1 MLDTADVV
9 VVGTGVA
16 GLFCA
21 LNLPRTAKV
30 VMLTKDQC
38 ENCDSFL
45 AQGGICTLRSP
56 EDYNSFFEDT
66 MRAGHYENNAAS
78 VELMLRG
85 APEVISDIV
94 GYGVEFDKEDNG
106 EYQYTREGAHS
117 AYRILHLYA
126 RAVVLATGG
135 IGGLFKNSTNFR
147 HITAD
152 ALAIA
157 LIRGIKTQD
166 VSYIQIHPTALYSN
180 KPGRR
185 FLISESVRGEGA
197 VLLNKA
203 GERFTD
209 ELKPRD
215 VVSAAIH
222 RQMEKDGMDHVYLS
236 VTHLN
241 KEMVPRR
248 FPNIYKKC
256 LEEGYDLTKEPIPVT
271 PAQHYYMGGILSG
284 GEGQTSLTG
293 LYAVGEAGCNGVH
306 GRNRLASNSLLE
318 SLVFSKRAALQIGA
332 RLNGWKAVLMK
343 PELKRYEDQAALKNR
358 YKQVIFDEIRR
369 KDEAF
374 YDQWCNDEDIDG

>member
-1 MLDTADVV
+1 MDKDSKRVKMLKCFIEIHV
-9 VVGTGVA
+9 
-16 GLFCA
+16 L
-21 LNLPRTAKV
+21 
-30 VMLTKDQC
+30 
-38 ENCDSFL
+38 
-45 AQGGICTLRSP
+45 
-56 EDYNSFFEDT
+56 
-66 MRAGHYENNAAS
+66 
-78 VELMLRG
+78 
-85 APEVISDIV
+85 
-94 GYGVEFDKEDNG
+94 
-106 EYQYTREGAHS
+106 
-117 AYRILHLYA
+117 
-126 RAVVLATGG
+126 RAVSYTHLDVY
-135 IGGLFKNSTNFR
+135 KR
-147 HITAD
+147 Q

-248 FPNIYKKC
+248 LPNIYKKC

-343 PELKRYEDQAALKNR
+343 PDLKRYEDQAALKSR

-374 YDQWCNDEDIDG
+374 YDQWCNDEEDVYKRQVRCCACPPGRSTSWRCTAC